1 MFGGKDNSG
10 SLSSWTRAFRTIG
23 GILVFAIIVSGITI
37 YFARQEKPI
46 IYRFNPEKA
55 YIYTD
60 HPEFY
65 SLNYSA
71 KPGKSVTLFS
81 NGFHPTCITG
91 CRREMT
97 SEEAR
102 NAIIQRGNRSA
113 ESSGKESPG
122 FAYLKP
128 GGEISLDFDMK
139 KGERV
144 KDRFPYANR
153 FIVEINKGTGE
164 EALSLIAGGYE
175 YEDGSRVPE
184 DTRSV
189 KLEFEYDRPFGDYSV
204 FSLPKPAFVSS
215 LELVVDENRDNS
227 LGLREG
233 SFYLERSGFR
243 SLINS
248 LKSEITEKIARKELK
263 EPGEI
268 IERLTGTDQFD
279 PYSPM
284 TEYLIARVSLNA
296 GAYEAG
302 LGKISVAAK
311 KLKVF
316 GDFLETELKSKDI
329 YEVKARLQ
337 KGLGQWESAI
347 ENMKKT
353 TPEIDRSFLSEVYLK
368 KFEDSEREGDIR
380 ASYYNGIIAAKET
393 PRILLGVLGKYRKNR
408 DWLEYGLDYLET
420 ELKEEGGSYLLPTD
434 ETAKPYL
441 VIIARSLLNTW
452 LGRDDRLSESVSA
465 LERVQEST
473 DSKEISAL
481 INAVQSKLYRKLGEY
496 DKAEN
501 KREKAVAFFDNYASL
516 YDEWQNFLN

>member
-1 MFGGKDNSG
+1 MFGGKDKTG
-10 SLSSWTRAFRTIG
+10 SPSSWTRAFRTIG

-71 KPGKSVTLFS
+71 KPVKSVTLFS

-97 SEEAR
+97 SGEAR
-102 NAIIQRGNRSA
+102 NAIIQRRRGAA
-113 ESSGKESPG
+113 ENSSKESPG
-122 FAYLKP
+122 FAYLEP
-128 GGEISLDFDMK
+128 GGEITLNFDMK

-144 KDRFPYANR
+144 KDQFPYANR
-153 FIVEINKGTGE
+153 FIVEIKKGTE
-164 EALSLIAGGYE
+164 EDDLSLIARGYK

-204 FSLPKPAFVSS
+204 FSLPEPAFVSA

-243 SLINS
+243 SLIGS
-248 LKSEITEKIARKELK
+248 MKSEITEKIARNELK
-263 EPGEI
+263 EPGKLT
-268 IERLTGTDQFD
+268 ERVGSTYRLD

-284 TEYLIARVSLNA
+284 TDYLIARLKLNA
-296 GAYEAG
+296 GSYRAG
-302 LGKISVAAK
+302 LEKTSVAAN
-311 KLKVF
+311 KLKEF

-353 TPEIDRSFLSEVYLK
+353 TPEIDRGFLSEVYLK
-368 KFEDSEREGDIR
+368 KFEDSGREEDIR
-380 ASYYNGIIAAKET
+380 ESYYNGIIAAKKT
-393 PRILLGVLGKYRKNR
+393 PRSLLKVLGKYRKNKK
-408 DWLEYGLDYLET
+408 WLEYGLEYLET
-420 ELKEEGGSYLLPTD
+420 GLKKEGGSYLLPTD
-434 ETAKPYL
+434 ETVAPYL
-441 VIIARSLLNTW
+441 VILARSLLNTW
-452 LGRDDRLSESVSA
+452 LGRDDRLSESASS

-473 DSKEISAL
+473 ASQEISAL
-481 INAVQSKLYRKLGEY
+481 INAVQSELYRKLGKY

-516 YDEWQNFLN
+516 YDNWQKFLN